1 VPLAYPLALAV
12 TLAVEVPV
20 YAGSLRVARV
30 LTVGRAAA
38 LAVLVNLV
46 THPVLWYGLSRAG
59 PAWFAPAEASAVL
72 VEAFGCWLLLRREPA
87 LLLLVSL
94 FANTASVLAGLSA
107 SLAGLL

>member
-1 VPLAYPLALAV
+1 VPHAYPLALAV

-46 THPVLWYGLSRAG
+46 THPLLWYGLSRAG
-59 PAWFAPAEASAVL
+59 PAWFATAEAAVVI
-72 VEAFGCWLLLRREPA
+72 VEAFGCWLLVRREPV

-94 FANTASVLAGLSA
+94 VANTASVLAGLAA
-107 SLAGLL
+107 SLAGVL

>member
-1 VPLAYPLALAV
+1 MPLAYPLALAV

-20 YAGSLRVARV
+20 YAVSLPVAR
-30 LTVGRAAA
+30 LLSGGRAAA

-59 PAWFAPAEASAVL
+59 PAFLVPAEAAVVL
-72 VEAFGCWLLLRREPA
+72 VEAAGCWAFVRRDPV

-94 FANTASVLAGLSA
+94 VANTASVLAGLA
-107 SLAGLL
+107 VARAGLS

>member
-1 VPLAYPLALAV
+1 VPLAYALALAV

>member
-1 VPLAYPLALAV
+1 VPLAYPLALAL

-59 PAWFAPAEASAVL
+59 PGWFVPAEASVVL
-72 VEAFGCWLLLRREPA
+72 VEALGCWLLLRREPA

-94 FANTASVLAGLSA
+94 FANTASVLAGLAA
-107 SLAGLL
+107 SVAGLL